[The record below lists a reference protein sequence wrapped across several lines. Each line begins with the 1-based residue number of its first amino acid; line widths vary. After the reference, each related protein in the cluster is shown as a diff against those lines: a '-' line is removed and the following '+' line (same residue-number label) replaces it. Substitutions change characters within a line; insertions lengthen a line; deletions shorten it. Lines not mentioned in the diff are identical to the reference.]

1 MTRNKEQISEHGTDE
16 VDIANSSFA
25 ELPSDWQKKNLEAA
39 RVVINLVYDKIVA
52 GEEITEDD
60 MNKMT
65 ATIHEEWLK
74 RNSWVYDPN
83 TGNPEL
89 AVPYE
94 KLDPEEQAK
103 DIAQL
108 KPAIKKVQDYL
119 NSLINIDDICT

>member
-65 ATIHEEWLK
+65 ATIHK
-74 RNSWVYDPN
+74 N
-83 TGNPEL
+83 G
-89 AVPYE
+89 
-94 KLDPEEQAK
+94 
-103 DIAQL
+103 
-108 KPAIKKVQDYL
+108 
-119 NSLINIDDICT
+119 